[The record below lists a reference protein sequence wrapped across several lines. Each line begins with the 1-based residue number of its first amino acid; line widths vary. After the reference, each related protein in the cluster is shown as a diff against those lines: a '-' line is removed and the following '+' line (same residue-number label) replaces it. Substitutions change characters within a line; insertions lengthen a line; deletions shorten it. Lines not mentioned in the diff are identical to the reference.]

1 MAKNSGSAPVSSP
14 SVPYFDEAAVRNVLR
29 YETLIPAMEQALA
42 DFSRGEVV
50 HPVRGVLPVG
60 NDHGFF
66 GIMPAVYGSIFGAKL
81 VTLFPKNAGTALP
94 THQGII
100 VIFSSVTGEPIA
112 LMDGRLIT
120 EMRTAAVSA
129 VAVKWLASQAARV
142 VAILGSGVQARAH
155 LEALSVVRKF
165 SEIRIWSRNGTN
177 AQSLASEV
185 GGVAM
190 SADDAVRA
198 ADVVITVTHSPE
210 PVLHGKWLRPGAL
223 VCAVGAVGLRNRE
236 LDEEAMQGTVIVD
249 SREAAEVESGDI
261 FLAKAKVFAELG
273 EIVAG
278 KVAKPDANV
287 TVFKSLGLA
296 IEDLASAKLVLES
309 NSKAL

>member
-1 MAKNSGSAPVSSP
+1 
-14 SVPYFDEAAVRNVLR
+14 
-29 YETLIPAMEQALA
+29 
-42 DFSRGEVV
+42 
-50 HPVRGVLPVG
+50 
-60 NDHGFF
+60 
-66 GIMPAVYGSIFGAKL
+66 
-81 VTLFPKNAGTALP
+81 
-94 THQGII
+94 
-100 VIFSSVTGEPIA
+100 
-112 LMDGRLIT
+112 
-120 EMRTAAVSA
+120 
-129 VAVKWLASQAARV
+129 V